1 MNEQLSFFETPR
13 PSGPDYNLVLAVFPD
28 DYTAQQISEFG
39 KSLRKMH
46 GLMGNLRPAAHLHVS
61 LPIPRR
67 IMHPPG
73 TAIQRIDRACKSV
86 ASIMSPFETKFDRVM
101 SFRGSHA
108 IVLLNDNHES
118 DGILSLYKLLC
129 AEFAKLGSASA
140 RHCLY
145 NHLTGPFRRAH
156 DRDWIHCLI
165 SGNVNEPRNAELRGH
180 FRNITRSLYIIF
192 DCFTGILLHQ
202 WDMLVRSGMKNDSG
216 TVFFKEPLQ
225 KLDILDASNKS
236 DGIDAKFSC

>member
-1 MNEQLSFFETPR
+1 MNEQLSFFETTR

-108 IVLLNDNHES
+108 IVLRNDNHES

-140 RHCLY
+140 PKFEP
-145 NHLTGPFRRAH
+145 HLTILY
-156 DRDWIHCLI
+156 DQK
-165 SGNVNEPRNAELRGH
+165 ELRPKSIDPVCWLVKEIVLVFSEVGETKYH
-180 FRNITRSLYIIF
+180 RFRCWSL
-192 DCFTGILLHQ
+192 G
-202 WDMLVRSGMKNDSG
+202 G
-216 TVFFKEPLQ
+216 
-225 KLDILDASNKS
+225 
-236 DGIDAKFSC
+236 